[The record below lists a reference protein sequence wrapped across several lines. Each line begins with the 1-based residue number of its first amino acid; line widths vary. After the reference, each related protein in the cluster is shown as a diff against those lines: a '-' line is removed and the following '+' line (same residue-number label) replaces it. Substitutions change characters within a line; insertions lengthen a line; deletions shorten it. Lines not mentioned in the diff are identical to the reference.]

1 MSGQKAV
8 RVGIDNLLPHAKEKT
23 IVISDLM
30 LINKYDLGIHSK

>member
-8 RVGIDNLLPHAKEKT
+8 RVGNLSPHAKEKT